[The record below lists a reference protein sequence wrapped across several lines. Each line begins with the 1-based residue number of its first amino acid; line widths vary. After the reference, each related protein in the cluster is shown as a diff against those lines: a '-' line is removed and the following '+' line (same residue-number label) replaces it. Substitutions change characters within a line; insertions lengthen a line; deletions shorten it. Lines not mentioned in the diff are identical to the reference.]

1 MKTNNLITRKEYMA
15 NSKEL
20 HHAYYLQF
28 ATIQTKNYILS
39 SLKIKDIK
47 NALENGDIH
56 LNKIKIPFNHMGKGG
71 NWWWDYAPM
80 KISFLKELGESNSY
94 STHTCVA
101 KAMAKELTK
110 TL

>member
-1 MKTNNLITRKEYMA
+1 MKTNNLITRKEYIA
-15 NSKEL
+15 NSKDL

-28 ATIQTKNYILS
+28 ATIQTKNFILT

-47 NALENGDIH
+47 NALDDGDEH
-56 LNKIKIPFNHMGKGG
+56 LNEIKIPFNNMGSGG
-71 NWWWDYAPM
+71 NWWWDYAPI
-80 KISFLKELGESNSY
+80 KISLLKELGESKSY